1 MFVKLTLFLYNL
13 ITGTGTSSLSRG
25 KGEIGNVKKSSV
37 EATLTLQSWN
47 KMKVN
52 ILCYNIHSCV
62 GSDGIYSVERVAEAI
77 ASSSSVVDNSPID
90 VVCLQE
96 VENNHEMQKTRV
108 WSEQHDQ
115 NQPEVLGEHLSMN
128 VSFCPAI
135 KSFASSS
142 WEEHHGK
149 GKGDYGIAIL
159 TKHKILL
166 EKRIAFPRYKHKT
179 LRNAMACLL
188 QLPNEIGRL
197 WIVNTHLGCHF
208 IGEEQYQQSLKL
220 TEFILSLPL
229 DDDELEMGNNY
240 HEKNMN
246 HILGVIV
253 CGDFNSPFFFSAS
266 TVLQKEAGMIDTW
279 NECGN
284 GGYGCTFP
292 AAGFPGFSS
301 YVTSFPPPVMKLDYI
316 FYKTTSSINHDDQ
329 HKLKCTGTSV
339 IDDQK
344 YAIASDHLPILAQF
358 SIT

>member
-1 MFVKLTLFLYNL
+1 
-13 ITGTGTSSLSRG
+13 
-25 KGEIGNVKKSSV
+25 
-37 EATLTLQSWN
+37 
-47 KMKVN
+47 MKVN

-77 ASSSSVVDNSPID
+77 AASSSVVDNNPID
-90 VVCLQE
+90 IVCLQE
-96 VENNHEMQKTRV
+96 VENNHGMQKTRV
-108 WSEQHDQ
+108 WSEPHDQ

-128 VSFCPAI
+128 FSFFPAI

-142 WEEHHGK
+142 WEEHHGQ
-149 GKGDYGIAIL
+149 GQGDYGIAIL
-159 TKHKILL
+159 TKHEILL

-179 LRNAMACLL
+179 LRNAMACLI
-188 QLPNEIGRL
+188 QLPNELGRL

-208 IGEEQYQQSLKL
+208 IGDEQYQQSLKL
-220 TEFILSLPL
+220 AEFIQSLPL
-229 DDDELEMGNNY
+229 DDEEEIGNNP
-240 HEKNMN
+240 
-246 HILGVIV
+246 ILGVIV

-279 NECGN
+279 KECGN

-292 AAGFPGFSS
+292 AAGIPGYSS

-316 FYKTTSSINHDDQ
+316 FYRVTSSIDHYDDQ
-329 HKLKCTGTSV
+329 LKLQCTNTSV

-344 YAIASDHLPILAQF
+344 YAIASDHLPLLAQF